1 MNLNIELCN
10 MHDKSISVR
19 TCLFAVVGLLSIVL
33 IGSVGNHLLEA
44 LAVVRTSEASRH
56 SAVAD
61 KAILQT
67 MQALRLERGIGA
79 QALQVGP
86 DQAGAL
92 RERIGKARSDI
103 EKHLKS
109 IAAQARYLDDGA
121 FDALLIEARAEYH
134 RLTLLRSPVDEALT
148 KEVGAR
154 DALLAGTLTAQAD
167 KTLGSFG
174 QLSGHVGENIKRMT
188 PAAAYLVNIKAAA
201 WHTRSAVG
209 GVYATIIRVIAGGK
223 PLAPAEAAFVATEL
237 GRTEAHW
244 GYVRALMSRPGVP
257 DELRQVYTTAQT
269 SMFSPESA
277 ALRQAMGDGL
287 VTGTFPMPLK
297 DFQRDTDARHL
308 TVLAVATTAMDAV
321 IAVTEGAAAS
331 AERAVLFA
339 VASIVAVLIVALG
352 GLAITQFR
360 VVKPLLAMQDTMER
374 LSHNQLDV
382 SVPFLQRRD
391 EIGAM
396 AEAVAVFKKNL
407 VQNRSLEEEAALA
420 RVGAEAQRKHA
431 MRQMADS
438 FEQGVSGIIGMVAA
452 AAAQL
457 QETAQTMAGTATQTA
472 SRSIDVATA
481 AEQAS
486 MNVNTV
492 AAAAEE
498 LGSSVLEIGRQADG
512 SMQLAQTAVGEAAQ
526 TGALV
531 QDLSTTAARIGDVI
545 ATISAIAAQTN
556 LLALNATIEAAR
568 AGEVGRGFAVVA
580 AEVKELANQTA
591 RATDEIS
598 AQITQIRGST
608 DGAVGAISG
617 IAMRIREI
625 SGVATSISAA
635 VEEQGAATQEI
646 VRNVAQAAV
655 GTQEVTGHITGV
667 AQAAEAT
674 GTAADQVLG
683 AASDLTRQSKQLSDQ
698 VTRFLESLRAA

>member
-1 MNLNIELCN
+1 

-486 MNVNTV
+486 TNVNTV

>member
-1 MNLNIELCN
+1 
-10 MHDKSISVR
+10 MHNSSISVR
-19 TCLFAVVGLLSIVL
+19 TCLFAVVGLLSLVL
-33 IGSVGNHLLEA
+33 IGSAGYHLLEA
-44 LAVVRTSEASRH
+44 WAVVRTSETSRH

-86 DQAGAL
+86 DQVGAL

-103 EKHLKS
+103 ETHLKS
-109 IAAQARYLDDGA
+109 IEAQAPYLDDGA
-121 FDALLIEARAEYH
+121 FDALLVEARAAYH
-134 RLTLLRSPVDEALT
+134 RLTLLRSPVDAALT

-154 DALLAGTLTAQAD
+154 DAALAGTLTTQAD
-167 KTLGSFG
+167 KTLGSFE
-174 QLSGHVGENIKRMT
+174 QLSGLVGENIKRMT
-188 PAAAYLVNIKAAA
+188 PAASNLVNIKAAA

-244 GYVRALMSRPGVP
+244 GYVRAEMSRPGVP

-321 IAVTEGAAAS
+321 IAVTEAAATS
-331 AERAVLFA
+331 AERAMLLA

-396 AEAVAVFKKNL
+396 AEAVAVFKENL
-407 VQNRSLEEEAALA
+407 VRNRSLEEEAALA
-420 RVGAEAQRKHA
+420 RAGAEAQRKHA

-472 SRSIDVATA
+472 SRSVDVATA

-498 LGSSVLEIGRQADG
+498 LGSSVEEIGRQAEG
-512 SMQLAQTAVGEAAQ
+512 SVQLAQTAVGEAAQ

-545 ATISAIAAQTN
+545 VTISAIAAQTN

-598 AQITQIRGST
+598 AQITQIQGST

-617 IAMRIREI
+617 IATRIREI

-674 GTAADQVLG
+674 GTAAGQVLG

-698 VTRFLESLRAA
+698 VTRFLENLRAA